1 MGKKTQFFIKIFMIL
16 LGSVIMAVNI
26 NTLTNSGG
34 LLPGGFTGVT
44 LLLQEIILN
53 KFGVKIP
60 FSTFIWIMN
69 IVPAEVTRE
78 DAVQAFADNIR
89 QRLVQANLPVRL
101 KDLSLSV
108 EQLALIAEDA
118 SNLDIMNQLPRSMT
132 ADDLFDLLKLAY

>member
-1 MGKKTQFFIKIFMIL
+1 MGKKTQFFIKIFMII

-69 IVPAEVTRE
+69 IVPAIVCYKYVGKKFT
-78 DAVQAFADNIR
+78 IY
-89 QRLVQANLPVRL
+89 
-101 KDLSLSV
+101 S
-108 EQLALIAEDA
+108 
-118 SNLDIMNQLPRSMT
+118 
-132 ADDLFDLLKLAY
+132 

>member
-1 MGKKTQFFIKIFMIL
+1 M
-16 LGSVIMAVNI
+16 
-26 NTLTNSGG
+26 
-34 LLPGGFTGVT
+34 
-44 LLLQEIILN
+44 
-53 KFGVKIP
+53 
-60 FSTFIWIMN
+60 MN
-69 IVPAEVTRE
+69 IVPADATRE
-78 DAVQAFADNIR
+78 DAVQAFADTIR

>member
-53 KFGVKIP
+53 KFGGNVNEQNVNKA
-60 FSTFIWIMN
+60 FILEN
-69 IVPAEVTRE
+69 LCF
-78 DAVQAFADNIR
+78 VQ
-89 QRLVQANLPVRL
+89 
-101 KDLSLSV
+101 KHSS
-108 EQLALIAEDA
+108 
-118 SNLDIMNQLPRSMT
+118 
-132 ADDLFDLLKLAY
+132 